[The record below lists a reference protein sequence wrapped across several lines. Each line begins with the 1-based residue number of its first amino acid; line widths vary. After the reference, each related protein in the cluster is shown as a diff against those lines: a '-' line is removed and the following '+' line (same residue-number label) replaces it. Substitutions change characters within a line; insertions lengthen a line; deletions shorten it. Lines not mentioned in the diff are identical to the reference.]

1 MTECS
6 EIKGGFAPLKRFAL
20 TGILYAL
27 DCFVAPSPRLIT
39 IDEKTVVS
47 SAHRGEG
54 RGNVQKYLWN
64 LSLLN

>member
-27 DCFVAPSPRLIT
+27 DCFVAPSPMLIT

-47 SAHRGEG
+47 SAHRGREEETYRNICG
-54 RGNVQKYLWN
+54 IYLC
-64 LSLLN
+64 